1 MPGLL
6 FIWSVAVV
14 IEVTL
19 TFDNGPEPEVTPL
32 VLEVLA
38 RRKISATFFVLGRK
52 LATPEGRKIAERA
65 HAEGHW
71 LGNHTWSHTTPL
83 GLLDDP
89 RAPEREI
96 GRTQSELGVLA
107 HPQRYFRPFG
117 QGGQLDRRLLNPPA
131 VDFLVAGGFTCV
143 LWNAVPRD
151 WEDPDGWVERAL
163 DQVRARTWS
172 LLVLHDLPT
181 GAMRHLDRFIEAVTA
196 EGQFRQDFP
205 ADCIPIL
212 GGRIVRP
219 LADYVST

>member
-1 MPGLL
+1 
-6 FIWSVAVV
+6 V

-32 VLEVLA
+32 VLDVLA

-52 LATPEGRKIAERA
+52 LATLEGRKLAERA

-71 LGNHTWSHTTPL
+71 LGNHTWSHTRPFGMTR
-83 GLLDDP
+83 DP
-89 RAPEREI
+89 KAPEAEI
-96 GRTQSELGVLA
+96 GRTQTELGPLA
-107 HPQRYFRPFG
+107 HPRRYFRPFG
-117 QGGQLDRRLLNPPA
+117 EGGRLDRRLLSPAA
-131 VDFLVAGGFTCV
+131 VDFLVGGGFTCV

-151 WEDPDGWVERAL
+151 WEDPDGWIERAL

-196 EGQFRQDFP
+196 EGRFRQDFP
-205 ADCIPIL
+205 ADCVPIL
-212 GGRIVRP
+212 DGRIVRP
-219 LADYVST
+219 LEDFVTA